1 MSEQA
6 VSDYT
11 GPTRDDLEADLL
23 FDQHVFKTISYSL
36 AGLTIGLV
44 SAPFFRFK
52 RFPVFFIAGMGAGL
66 GMYNFRKDLILY
78 DDYVKA
84 ATLTKL
90 R

>member
-1 MSEQA
+1 MSEQV

-11 GPTRDDLEADLL
+11 GPSREDLEADLL
-23 FDQHVFKTISYSL
+23 FDQHVFKTVSYSL
-36 AGLTIGLV
+36 AGLTAGLV

-66 GMYNFRKDLILY
+66 GMFNFRKDLCLY
-78 DDYVKA
+78 EDYVRV
-84 ATLTKL
+84 ATLSKL